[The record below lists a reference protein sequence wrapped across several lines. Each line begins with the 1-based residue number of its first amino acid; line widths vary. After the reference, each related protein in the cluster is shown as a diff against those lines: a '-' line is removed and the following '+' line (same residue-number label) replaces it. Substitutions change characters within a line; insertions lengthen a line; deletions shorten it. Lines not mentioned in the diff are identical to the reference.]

1 MTKIGHQEFVGFEM
15 MIAATENSP
24 PEFPAWVEMEMWN
37 WSRYCWDGA
46 WPHPLPSTVCVS
58 IEHRYRPQGLGVDP
72 EPPRKIPINQER
84 ALVVESVYKK
94 LPLAEQRVLQAEYP
108 RRHEYDEYNY
118 RFELIR
124 NVRAKVAPR
133 KIGITPFY
141 YQLALERAL
150 NLVMRAFQEKGA
162 A

>member
-1 MTKIGHQEFVGFEM
+1 MTETAE
-15 MIAATENSP
+15 AAPS
-24 PEFPAWVEMEMWN
+24 EFPAWVEMEMWN
-37 WSRYCWDGA
+37 WSRWCWDGP
-46 WPHPLPSTVCVS
+46 WPHPLPSTVCAS
-58 IEHRYRPQGLGVDP
+58 MEHRYVPVHLGTD
-72 EPPRKIPINQER
+72 EPPARKTPINHER

-150 NLVMRAFQEKGA
+150 NLVMRAFQAKGTT
-162 A
+162 